1 MSSFFL
7 FLFGTIIPISRQKCN
22 RTLADNDKYSTPA
35 MLKICVFVSSRTM
48 SSTLDVLSFSKT
60 LASLLLRAA
69 SHFLPGTCSGTSEV
83 LLATS
88 ETSEGSSVIL
98 LVCELP
104 PTSLQGLHWFS
115 GARGA
120 LTQCTTWSTKS

>member
-22 RTLADNDKYSTPA
+22 RTLADNDEYSTPA
-35 MLKICVFVSSRTM
+35 MLKICDFVSSRMM
-48 SSTLDVLSFSKT
+48 SSTLYVLSFSKM

-69 SHFLPGTCSGTSEV
+69 SRFLPGTCSGTSKV

-98 LVCELP
+98 YWFVN
-104 PTSLQGLHWFS
+104 SLQPPSNVHIG
-115 GARGA
+115 
-120 LTQCTTWSTKS
+120 